1 MRRLE
6 AIDLSIER
14 GGRRILDGVSAAF
27 TASGVTAVIGPNGA
41 GKSTLLL
48 ALAGLIA
55 PSAGGVQLD
64 GAPIGKMNKRSL
76 ARVRAYLP
84 QNARC
89 EWAISVENVVALGL
103 TPTLPLFG
111 DLPAAEKARVE
122 AMLTACDLTTLRAQA
137 ATTLSGGELART
149 MLARA
154 MIGEPEIL
162 LTDEPV
168 AGLDPRHALDA
179 MRRLRALG
187 DDGRIVVV
195 ALHDLALA
203 ARYADRVIALANGKI
218 VADGAWDD
226 VLKPETLRAL
236 YDVDVH
242 VERDERGY
250 AIYFIG

>member
-14 GGRRILDGVSAAF
+14 GGRRILDGVSASFA
-27 TASGVTAVIGPNGA
+27 TSGVTAVIGPNGA

-48 ALAGLIA
+48 ALAGLIEA
-55 PSAGGVQLD
+55 SAGEVRLD
-64 GAPIGKMNKRSL
+64 GGAIDAVSKRAL

-103 TPTLPLFG
+103 TPTLPVFG
-111 DLPAAEKARVE
+111 DLPPAEKARVE
-122 AMLTACDLTTLRAQA
+122 AMLAACDLVALRAQA
-137 ATTLSGGELART
+137 VTTLSGGELART

-179 MRRLRALG
+179 MKRLKALG
-187 DDGRIVVV
+187 DDGRIVIV
-195 ALHDLALA
+195 ALHDLTLA

-218 VADGAWDD
+218 VADGSRED
-226 VLKPETLRAL
+226 VLTPETLRAL
-236 YDVDVH
+236 YDVDVR
-242 VERDERGY
+242 VETDERGL
-250 AIYFIG
+250 AIRLVG